1 MLKVRVIPTLLWKQ
15 FGLVK
20 GVGFDSWRRVGPVMP
35 AIKVY
40 NQREVDELI
49 LLDIVAH
56 RSGEEPDFESIQEFG
71 QDCFVPLTVGGGI
84 QNTHQVQRLLRAG
97 ADKISINSAAYE
109 QPSLIT
115 EIAKRHGSQC
125 VVASIDVRAC
135 DNDWVCFSHAGQTD
149 TGRKVVA
156 WARELE
162 DRGAG
167 EILVTSVDRDGTM
180 QGYDLNLIEAVARAV
195 KLPVIASGGAGQ
207 YVHMVEAVAQAG
219 ASAVAAASMFHFTE
233 QTPAGAKKALDAAGI
248 PVRQPFKPLSD
259 AVS

>member
-20 GVGFDSWRRVGPVMP
+20 GVGFDSWRRVGPVLP

-49 LLDIVAH
+49 LVDIVAH
-56 RSGEEPDFESIQEFG
+56 RSDEDPDVESVNEYG

-84 QNTHQVQRLLRAG
+84 TRIDQVQRLLRAG
-97 ADKISINSAAYE
+97 ADKVSVNTAACRRPE
-109 QPSLIT
+109 LIT
-115 EIAKRHGSQC
+115 EIATRYGVQC
-125 VVASIDVRAC
+125 VVASIDVRSSGDGWAC
-135 DNDWVCFSHAGQTD
+135 YTHAGSQSAD
-149 TGRKVVA
+149 REVGA

-167 EILVTSVDRDGTM
+167 EILLTSIERDGTM
-180 QGYDLNLIEAVARAV
+180 TGYDLALIDKVVRAV
-195 KLPVIASGGAGQ
+195 NIPVIASGGAGT
-207 YVHMVEAVAQAG
+207 YEHMVSAVTQSG

-233 QTPAGAKKALDAAGI
+233 QTPAGAKGALRRAGV
-248 PVRQPFKPLSD
+248 PVREEYRDPG
-259 AVS
+259 A